1 MAVLDLFSV
10 SVVMIRLLAILI
22 IVNSAALIP
31 TVFAYIRQ
39 RSADVEFADSPDV
52 STLVA
57 LLSYPVLAVVL
68 LIFSKKFGRL
78 VTRGLDT
85 TSVQVDE
92 SNYPV
97 LQAAVFSLLG
107 AYVLVYSIPALINV
121 IVIAVLPA
129 LRENEGSL
137 VKTTVP
143 VERLVQELIKT
154 ALGIGL
160 LFGWKRIA
168 ASIRSI
174 WTKGVSAES
183 PE

>member
-1 MAVLDLFSV
+1 VLDLFAV

-22 IVNSAALIP
+22 IVNAAAAIP
-31 TVFAYIRQ
+31 TELAN
-39 RSADVEFADSPDV
+39 SPDV

-57 LLSYPVLAVVL
+57 LLSYPVLAAVL
-68 LIFSKKFGRL
+68 LIFSRRFGRL

-92 SNYPV
+92 TNFPV

-107 AYVLVYSIPALINV
+107 AYILVYSIPALINV
-121 IVIAVLPA
+121 IVFAVLPA
-129 LRENEGSL
+129 LRENEGAL

-160 LFGWKRIA
+160 LFGWKRVA
-168 ASIRSI
+168 LPGSM
-174 WTKGVSAES
+174 WKKGISVES

>member
-1 MAVLDLFSV
+1 MLDLFAV

-22 IVNSAALIP
+22 IVNAVAAIP

-39 RSADVEFADSPDV
+39 VSWAGELANSPDV

-57 LLSYPVLAVVL
+57 LLSYPVLAAVL
-68 LIFSKKFGRL
+68 LIFSRRFGRL

-92 SNYPV
+92 TNYPV

-107 AYVLVYSIPALINV
+107 AYILVYSIPALINV
-121 IVIAVLPA
+121 IVFAILPA
-129 LRENEGSL
+129 LRENEGAL

-160 LFGWKRIA
+160 LFGWKRIVA
-168 ASIRSI
+168 LLGSM
-174 WTKGVSAES
+174 WKKGISVES
-183 PE
+183 SE